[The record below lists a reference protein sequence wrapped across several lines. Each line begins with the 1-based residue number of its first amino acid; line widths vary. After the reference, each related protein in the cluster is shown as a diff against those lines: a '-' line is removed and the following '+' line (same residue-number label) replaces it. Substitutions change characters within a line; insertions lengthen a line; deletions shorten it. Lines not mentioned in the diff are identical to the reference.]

1 MIDIFSGDPKLV
13 MTLDGSKLVFKGG
26 QPMMDQGLENL
37 ALISLFTGKG
47 WVGNAFISDPDKK
60 IGSDFEIAAN
70 RPVTL
75 KSLNDIALAG
85 EKALDNPA
93 FGKLMVDVTNPN
105 SYRVDAT
112 ITIESPGKDI
122 NTLILTKNG
131 QNWINQ
137 NVNPAY
143 RRI

>member
-13 MTLDGSKLVFKGG
+13 MTVDGSKLVFKGG
-26 QPMMDQGLENL
+26 QPVMDQGLENL
-37 ALISLFTGKG
+37 ALISLFTGKD

-60 IGSDFEIAAN
+60 IGSDFEATAN
-70 RPVTL
+70 QPVTL
-75 KSLNDIALAG
+75 RSLNSIALAG
-85 EKALDNPA
+85 EKALDNPS
-93 FGKLMVDVTNPN
+93 FGKLAVDVTNPN
-105 SYRVDAT
+105 SYRVDAV
-112 ITIESPGKDI
+112 ITIESPGQDI

-137 NVNPAY
+137 NINPAY